1 MMSRLKHLVLIMT
14 AVAAAPTIAAA
25 EKTVQTFRHT
35 EFGIKF
41 ITEQPGRRNAAS
53 PQRRATIDVN
63 RRTAPQSDDQEY
75 IKLFAGSPA
84 QEISD
89 NFTVEPPRLAVI
101 YEFVGLTPARQCR
114 WKIYLDALLNF
125 SGAPNLALT
134 DVPNNICQQL
144 GFGSLAG
151 GLTKISDPNGRYLRT
166 LVVRVEAAPSE
177 TQLSL
182 PETVWERPTLADN
195 AIDSDRRGTSRTLGR
210 FARQNTNGLFI
221 FLDESLLSGGQTLQL
236 VVFRQDKPFWSVDLR
251 KAPSMFGLSTVSPQ
265 LLAGTAIAIVLVIGV
280 FFALL
285 RRGKPLREMT
295 VGYGSECDI
304 TLGPGGG
311 GPLVRLKVYK
321 GDKLKLE
328 KLKSSTEVVIGDE
341 PVKQKARL
349 TSADKVLI
357 DGKKVRFS

>member
-14 AVAAAPTIAAA
+14 AVAAAPAIAAA

-101 YEFVGLTPARQCR
+101 YEFVGLTGPPMQMEGLPRRA
-114 WKIYLDALLNF
+114 AEF
-125 SGAPNLALT
+125 FGAPNLALT

-182 PETVWERPTLADN
+182 PETVWERLMLADN

-210 FARQNTNGLFI
+210 FVRQNTNGLFI
-221 FLDESLLSGGQTLQL
+221 FLMSPSYPADKLCNWSSSGKINLSGLSISE
-236 VVFRQDKPFWSVDLR
+236 KHLR
-251 KAPSMFGLSTVSPQ
+251 CSAYRPC
-265 LLAGTAIAIVLVIGV
+265 
-280 FFALL
+280 
-285 RRGKPLREMT
+285 RRNYL
-295 VGYGSECDI
+295 
-304 TLGPGGG
+304 PG
-311 GPLVRLKVYK
+311 
-321 GDKLKLE
+321 
-328 KLKSSTEVVIGDE
+328 
-341 PVKQKARL
+341 
-349 TSADKVLI
+349 
-357 DGKKVRFS
+357 